1 MVRNRITAPGDSG
14 GRCGYNTPI
23 PEAFLYILL
32 LRFTAYTRLARAP
45 NPKSAIFGAMA
56 VNDKNPEDVLKQLGI
71 KALNPMQQAAL
82 AAAQQNNDLLL
93 LSDTG
98 TGKTLAYLLPVWQ
111 WLQAGVKGTRVLIVA
126 PSRELAL
133 QIEKVFKQL
142 NTGFKITAC
151 YGGHKREI
159 EENNL
164 LEAPAVIVGTPGRLG
179 DHFRRG
185 NITTHQIQWLIMD
198 EYDKSLELGFTDEI
212 RFLVESLPN
221 LEKRIFTSATAA
233 ATLPDFI
240 TTQQLETL
248 NFTTGTPPPV
258 HKLTIQQLR
267 IGDTSRPE
275 ALFQLL
281 CHIGNRSSIVF
292 CNHKTD
298 IAFVSAHLAE
308 KGMVHECYHGSME
321 QKERENALSKFRNG
335 TVDFLITT
343 DLAARGLDISFIRY
357 IIHYH
362 LPDSEAI
369 FTHRNGRTA
378 RMDASGTV
386 ILMIN
391 ENEYLPPYI
400 SNEVETITCPP
411 PYTLPPKPSWV
422 TFNFSLGKK
431 DKVSRGDIAGF
442 ILHNAGIRSE
452 DIGLIEVNDF
462 NAFAA
467 IKKSR
472 AAAILHALKE
482 KKIKGKK
489 VKVQIVKTADQ
500 TA

>member
-1 MVRNRITAPGDSG
+1 MQ
-14 GRCGYNTPI
+14 
-23 PEAFLYILL
+23 EA
-32 LRFTAYTRLARAP
+32 
-45 NPKSAIFGAMA
+45 AI
-56 VNDKNPEDVLKQLGI
+56 D
-71 KALNPMQQAAL
+71 AAL
-82 AAAQQNNDLLL
+82 EDNDLLL

-98 TGKTLAYLLPVWQ
+98 TGKTLAYLIPVWQ
-111 WLQAGVKGTRVLIVA
+111 FLQPGVKGTRVLIVA

-133 QIEKVFKQL
+133 QIEKVFRQM
-142 NTGFKITAC
+142 NTGYKITAC

-179 DHFRRG
+179 DHIRRG
-185 NITTHQIQWLIMD
+185 NITTDTIQWLIMD

-212 RFLVESLPN
+212 RFIADALPGIH
-221 LEKRIFTSATAA
+221 KRIFTSATEAA
-233 ATLPDFI
+233 AIPGFLSTNELK
-240 TTQQLETL
+240 TL
-248 NFTTGTPPPV
+248 NFVTGEKKPET
-258 HKLTIQQLR
+258 KLNFQQLL
-267 IGDTSRPE
+267 IKDMHRPE

-281 CHIGNRSSIVF
+281 CHIGNRSAIIF
-292 CNHKTD
+292 CNHKSE
-298 IAFVSAHLAE
+298 ISLVSEHLSG
-308 KGMVHECYHGSME
+308 KGIIHEFYHGSME
-321 QKERENALSKFRNG
+321 QKDRENALSKFRNG
-335 TVDFLITT
+335 TVDFLVTT

-357 IIHYH
+357 IIHYN
-362 LPDSEAI
+362 LPDSEAT

-386 ILMIN
+386 ILMISDK
-391 ENEYLPPYI
+391 EYLPPYI
-400 SNEVETITCPP
+400 GENIETITCSP
-411 PYTLPPKPSWV
+411 PYILPEKPDWV

-467 IKKSR
+467 VKKSR
-472 AAAILHALKE
+472 GAHTLHALKD

-500 TA
+500 SS

>member
-1 MVRNRITAPGDSG
+1 MIKQEKKT
-14 GRCGYNTPI
+14 
-23 PEAFLYILL
+23 EQ
-32 LRFTAYTRLARAP
+32 
-45 NPKSAIFGAMA
+45 
-56 VNDKNPEDVLKQLGI
+56 VLQSLGI
-71 KALNPMQQAAL
+71 KELNKMQQAA
-82 AAAQQNNDLLL
+82 ADAAQKDHDLLL

-98 TGKTLAYLLPVWQ
+98 TGKTLAFLLPVWQ
-111 WLQAGVKGTRVLIVA
+111 FLEPGIKGTQVLIVV

-133 QIEKVFKQL
+133 QIEKVFRQM

-179 DHFRRG
+179 DHIRRE
-185 NITTHQIQWLIMD
+185 NITTGTISWLIMD

-212 RFLVESLPN
+212 KFLADSLPAIH
-221 LEKRIFTSATAA
+221 KRIFTSATEAA
-233 ATLPDFI
+233 AIPDFLP
-240 TTQQLETL
+240 THQLETL
-248 NFTTGTPPPV
+248 NFVSGEKKPET
-258 HKLTIQQLR
+258 KLKLQQLP
-267 IGDTSRPE
+267 INDIYRPE
-275 ALFQLL
+275 ALFRLL
-281 CHIGNRSSIVF
+281 CHTGNRSAIIF
-292 CNHKTD
+292 CNHKSE
-298 IAFVSAHLAE
+298 IAQLSEYLSG
-308 KGMVHECYHGSME
+308 KGIIHEFYHGSME
-321 QKERENALSKFRNG
+321 QKDRENALSKFRNG

-357 IIHYH
+357 IIHYN
-362 LPDSEAI
+362 LPDSEAT

-391 ENEYLPPYI
+391 EKEYLPPYI
-400 SNEVETITCPP
+400 GEDIETITCPP
-411 PYTLPPKPSWV
+411 PYILPEKPGWV

-431 DKVSRGDIAGF
+431 DKVSKGDIAGY
-442 ILHNAGIRSE
+442 IIHNGGIRSE

-467 IKKSR
+467 VKKSR
-472 AAAILHALKE
+472 AAHILHALKD

-489 VKVQIVKTADQ
+489 VKVQIVKTVDQ
-500 TA
+500 S